1 MISDYIAKISSKG
14 NLSYDDMSKVMD
26 DILTGKI
33 SVDETTSFLGTLT
46 EKGETD
52 QELLAMLDKMQ
63 QNAVH
68 IHPRINQNIIDVC
81 GTGGDKMNT
90 FNISTTASFVI
101 AASGVVVAKHGNKS
115 VSSTSGSSDIFEYFG
130 YDLNMEPH
138 QVQEIIE
145 KFGIGFMFAPKF
157 HPAMKNVAEARKRLG
172 KRTAFNLLGPLC
184 NPAQV
189 KRQLVGVYSKEYLG
203 RIISLLESRGS
214 ESIMTVISE
223 DGLDELSTTSKNYI
237 YHLNK
242 GEVTSSVLD
251 PVELGLGKA
260 KISDLQIST
269 KDEAINAFIG
279 VLRGTAKK
287 PMLEITALNAAAG
300 LIVGGFSEK
309 FDEALE
315 ISLQS
320 IKGGKAYDLFT
331 SFIKYCGDMS
341 KVEALE
347 KK

>member
-1 MISDYIAKISSKG
+1 MISEYITKISSKD
-14 NLSYDDMSKVMD
+14 NLSYDDMSKIMD

-33 SVDETTSFLGTLT
+33 SVDETTSFLVALT

-68 IHPRINQNIIDVC
+68 IYPRINQNIIDVC

-145 KFGIGFMFAPKF
+145 KFGIGFLFAPKF

-269 KDEAINAFIG
+269 KDEAINAFTG
-279 VLRGTAKK
+279 VLKGTAKK

-320 IKGGKAYDLFT
+320 IKGGKAYDLFR

>member
-68 IHPRINQNIIDVC
+68 IHPKINQKIIDVC

-130 YDLNMEPH
+130 YDLNMEPN

-157 HPAMKNVAEARKRLG
+157 HPAMKNVVEARKRLG

-269 KDEAINAFIG
+269 KDEAINAFTG
-279 VLRGTAKK
+279 VLGGTAKK

-320 IKGGKAYDLFT
+320 IKGGKAYDLFR
-331 SFIKYCGDMS
+331 SFIKYCGDIS